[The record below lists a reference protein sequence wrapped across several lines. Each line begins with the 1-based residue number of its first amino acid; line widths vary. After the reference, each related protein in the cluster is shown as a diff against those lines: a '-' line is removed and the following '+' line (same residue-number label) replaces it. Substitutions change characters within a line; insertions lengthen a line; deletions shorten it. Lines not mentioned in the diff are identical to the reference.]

1 MRYWMKH
8 GRTTALSLALFL
20 ALCLLPGTALAQ
32 ETGMPVGYEAREMTE
47 IEGNFVRWPEFTA
60 GDAAFSDV
68 VEKINL
74 TIQEGTSLPA
84 YQALLSALSPGGT
97 GLRMDYEMTLSA
109 DYLFLLF
116 SAEGRMPAG
125 RPGQAYYPMTFD
137 LATGEPVPFDALF
150 ADPEGAKAFIEE
162 YLEWEVEPTLSTYL
176 ENNQLFPV
184 PYDRYFLD
192 GYGNVIF
199 CYPFDQLSFLSG
211 FSGTVAFRY
220 SELWDYL
227 DTSAE
232 GVPMRAMQWGT
243 NEARYIPTRKD
254 FSLGESM
261 DEWMSEGAF
270 YGLIPAP
277 YLTAPLEDALSR
289 LRATTDSGSYPGGAY
304 YEVEEARLRGTL
316 ILTDEAETVV
326 TGLLTSRV
334 DQYGIETG
342 KTTLDEAEKML
353 ARAGVRIPIPEAA
366 AEIYHVCPGT
376 ALIYTYRLDDVNDP
390 ENPYNG
396 WPVSFTLYADES
408 GVVQYIK
415 LALEN

>member
-8 GRTTALSLALFL
+8 SLTKALSLALFL
-20 ALCLLPGTALAQ
+20 TLCLLPGTALAQ
-32 ETGMPVGYEAREMTE
+32 ETGMPMGFEPQEMTG
-47 IEGNFVRWPEFTA
+47 ISDSFVRWPEFIA
-60 GDAAFSDV
+60 GDTAFSGTA
-68 VEKINL
+68 EKIN
-74 TIQEGTSLPA
+74 QAVREGASLPA
-84 YQALLSALSPGGT
+84 YQALLTALSPGGT
-97 GLRMDYEMTLSA
+97 GLRMDYEMTLGA

-116 SAEGRMPAG
+116 SAEGKMPAG

-137 LATGEPVPFDALF
+137 LATGEPVPFDTLF
-150 ADPEGAKAFIEE
+150 ADPAGAKAFIEE
-162 YLEWEVEPTLSTYL
+162 YLEREVEPTLSTYL
-176 ENNQLFPV
+176 ENSQLFPV
-184 PYDRYFLD
+184 PYDRYYLD
-192 GYGNVIF
+192 GYGNLIF
-199 CYPFDQLSFLSG
+199 CYPSDQLSFLSG

-232 GVPMRAMQWGT
+232 GIPMRAMHGGT
-243 NEARYIPTRKD
+243 NEARYAPTRD
-254 FSLGESM
+254 AFSLSESM
-261 DEWMSEGAF
+261 DEWMRGGVF

-289 LRATTDSGSYPGGAY
+289 LRATTDSGYYPGGAY

-353 ARAGVRIPIPEAA
+353 AREGIRIPIPEAA
-366 AEIYHVCPGT
+366 AELYHVCPGT
-376 ALIYTYRLDDVNDP
+376 ALVYTYYLDDVNDP

-396 WPVSFTLYADES
+396 RPVSFTLYADEE

-415 LALEN
+415 MALEN